1 MAADVNL
8 LFGLLA
14 LQNSVI
20 NQAQLVLAFQAW
32 TLDKSMRLAD
42 HLEAQ
47 GVLTSRKRALLEGLV
62 EVHLEAHGGDVT
74 KSLCAVSTGKSTS
87 ESLAKLNDPEIEV
100 TLNRVASGRG
110 PAEDSEADRTSS
122 YSVGTSTSDGQRF
135 HVLRPHAKGGLGAV
149 FVALDS
155 ELHREVAFKQILDQH
170 ADDPASRQRFLI
182 EAEITGGLEHPGVV
196 PVYGLGTDSRG
207 RPYYAMRFIKGDSL
221 KEAIAHFHGEP
232 GHAGAGGSRADQP
245 GRLGAGSRKK
255 TKSAHASPLALRQL
269 LRRFIDVCN
278 AVDYAHSRGVI
289 HRDLK
294 PSNIIVGK
302 YGETLVVDWGLAK
315 VIGRPESAVG
325 EQTLAP
331 SASGSS
337 ETLPGSALGTP
348 AYMSP
353 EQARGE
359 LSLLGAPSD
368 VYSLGATL
376 YCLLTGKPPFANSDV
391 GLVLKA
397 VQDGR
402 FQPPSH
408 HIPDLD
414 KALEAVCLKA
424 MSTNVED
431 RYKRAKALA
440 DDLEG
445 WMADEPVTAF
455 AEPFTSRARRW
466 GRRNRTVVTSMAA
479 SVLVALAGT
488 ASVLA
493 VQTRSNGRLQHANSE
508 LVIANRRAAEANVAL
523 KWANE
528 REKQR
533 FDLAMDA
540 IELFHGEVSAD
551 LLLKQ
556 KQFGSLRAKLLNGAA
571 DFYGRLQDLLKGQ
584 SDRESRAALG
594 KAYYELGQLT
604 EKIGSQTAAA
614 ALHRKALA
622 VHRALAAEPG
632 GSADAKLAVAASLC
646 ASADLQRSTGDS
658 AAARASCDEALRLAE
673 EAERSGASAERS
685 NDILAGAYQRI
696 GLLLADTGD
705 TAGAL
710 TAFNKAGAIWQKL
723 ADSNPGVI
731 RFQQELALGY
741 LGLLSQLSRKGDL
754 AGARASSERALA
766 IQQKLADAHPG
777 DMQVR
782 EQLATIANGSAIV
795 RFEMGDTAG
804 ALAAYRLA
812 SGIFQELA
820 DLSPN
825 VTQFQRNLAWTL
837 NSLAFTL
844 AQSGEWTGA
853 RAAYEKVLQIRQN
866 LVHTNPSVVDLQF
879 ELATTHSNLGFL
891 LSRSGDTAGALS
903 AYNKTLVR
911 LQKLVDAN
919 PNVIQYRS
927 ALAQDLANLGWLLV
941 RNGKPADSIAYF
953 TREEAIWKALAESNP
968 TIPDFQT
975 GLANCQTNTATVL
988 LRLGRPAEARL
999 LCERAVTLRD
1009 AVVAAHANF
1018 PRYRKELAESLLR
1031 RGQVRRAEGD
1041 ISGAVVDWT
1050 RAVTLF
1056 KTVPMLDGEYVFY
1069 YAATNACLSALS
1081 GAPGTGKSQSERETE
1096 AENALALLQR
1106 AITLGYRDPVTFRT
1120 ETALDPLRSRDKFRL
1135 MMMDL
1140 AMPGSPFAA
1149 PR

>member
-1 MAADVNL
+1 MAADLNL

-74 KSLCAVSTGKSTS
+74 RSLGAVSAGKSTS
-87 ESLAKLNDPEIEV
+87 ESLAKLNDSEIEV
-100 TLNRVASGRG
+100 TLNRVASGRSAAG
-110 PAEDSEADRTSS
+110 ESEADRTTS
-122 YSVGTSTSDGQRF
+122 YSVGASTSDGQRF

-149 FVALDS
+149 FVALDA
-155 ELHREVAFKQILDQH
+155 ELHREVAFKQILDEH
-170 ADDPASRQRFLI
+170 ADDPTSRQRFLI

-221 KEAIAHFHGEP
+221 KEAIAHFHGKPGYAGDGGSAEDEP
-232 GHAGAGGSRADQP
+232 GRP
-245 GRLGAGSRKK
+245 GAGSHKN
-255 TKSAHASPLALRQL
+255 TPSSHASPLAFRQL

-289 HRDLK
+289 HRDIK

-315 VIGRPESAVG
+315 VVGRADSAMG

-331 SASGSS
+331 GASGSS

-353 EQARGE
+353 EQACGE
-359 LSLLGAPSD
+359 LSRLDARSD

-376 YCLLTGKPPFANSDV
+376 YCLLTGKPPFANLDV
-391 GLVLKA
+391 GVVLKA

-402 FQPPSH
+402 FQRPSH
-408 HIPDLD
+408 HIPALD

-424 MSTNVED
+424 MSMNALD
-431 RYKRAKALA
+431 RYPKAKALA
-440 DDLEG
+440 DDLER
-445 WMADEPVTAF
+445 WMADLPVTAF

-466 GRRNRTVVTSMAA
+466 GRRNRTAVTTMAA

-493 VQTRSNGRLQHANSE
+493 VQTRANGRLQHANSE
-508 LVIANRRAAEANVAL
+508 LVIANRRAALANAALEA
-523 KWANE
+523 ANE

-540 IELFHGEVSAD
+540 IKLFDGEVSED

-556 KQFGSLRAKLLNGAA
+556 KHFGALRTKLLNGAR
-571 DFYGRLQDLLKGQ
+571 DFYGRLEDLLKGH

-594 KAYYELGQLT
+594 KAYYELALLT
-604 EKIGSQTAAA
+604 EKIGDQTSAAA
-614 ALHRKALA
+614 IHRKALA
-622 VHRALAAEPG
+622 VHRALASEPG
-632 GSADAKLAVAASLC
+632 ASADAKFAVAASLA
-646 ASADLQRSTGDS
+646 ASADLQRSSGDA
-658 AAARASCDEALRLAE
+658 AAARASCEEALRLAE
-673 EAERSGASAERS
+673 EAEALGAAAERS
-685 NDILAGAYQRI
+685 QDILAGAYQRI

-710 TAFNKAGAIWQKL
+710 TAFNKAVAIWQKL
-723 ADSNPGVI
+723 ADADPGVTQ
-731 RFQQELALGY
+731 FQQQLALGY
-741 LGLLSQLSRKGDL
+741 LSVVSQLSRKGDL
-754 AGARASSERALA
+754 AGARVNSERALA
-766 IQQKLADAHPG
+766 IQQKVADAHPS

-782 EQLATIANGSAIV
+782 QLLATIFNGSAAV

-804 ALAAYRLA
+804 ALAAYRKA
-812 SGIFQELA
+812 SGILQELA
-820 DLSPN
+820 DINPS
-825 VTQFQRNLAWTL
+825 VTQFQRDLAWTL

-844 AQSGEWTGA
+844 TQSGEWTRA
-853 RAAYEKVLQIRQN
+853 RAAYETVLAIRQT
-866 LVHTNPSVVDLQF
+866 LADANPSVVDLQF

-891 LSRSGDTAGALS
+891 FSRIGDMAGALS
-903 AYNKTLVR
+903 EYNKTLAI
-911 LQKLVDAN
+911 LEKLMDAN
-919 PNVIQYRS
+919 PKVIQYRS
-927 ALAQDLANLGWLLV
+927 ALAQDLANLGWVLV
-941 RNGKPADSIAYF
+941 RSGKPVDSIAYF
-953 TREEAIWKALAESNP
+953 TREEAIWKALADSNP
-968 TIPDFQT
+968 TIPDYRT

-988 LRLGRPAEARL
+988 LRLGRPEEARV
-999 LCERAVTLRD
+999 LCERAVALRD
-1009 AVVAAHANF
+1009 AVVLAHANF

-1031 RGQVRRAEGD
+1031 RGQVRHAEGD
-1041 ISGAVVDWT
+1041 ISGAVADWN

-1056 KTVPMLDGEYVFY
+1056 KTVPALDGEYVFY
-1069 YAATNACLSALS
+1069 YAATAACLSALS
-1081 GAPGTGKSQSERETE
+1081 GLPGTEKSQIERETE
-1096 AENALALLQR
+1096 AENALDLLRR
-1106 AITLGYRDPVTFRT
+1106 AIALGYRDAVTFRT
-1120 ETALDPLRSRDKFRL
+1120 ETAFDPLRSRNDFRL
-1135 MMMDL
+1135 TMMDL
-1140 AMPGSPFAA
+1140 VMPRAPFAVA
-1149 PR
+1149 P